1 MTDNQLFT
9 LVRGALLAAI
19 EARSDLPAL
28 RVARSFQPEQQGANS
43 DPTVYVFKLNDKRV
57 GSPWTKYEWNSEF
70 QRMDALDERVYL
82 TTFQASVLMDETTD
96 PDALTPGDVA
106 VELAAIMQSD
116 EALAA
121 LRAECVGIVRVGDVV
136 SNPYDVNDRGRFAA
150 SPSFD
155 FVLSHKRRREYVAE
169 HATSIEGAIH
179 RV

>member
-9 LVRGALLAAI
+9 LIRSVLLAGL
-19 EARSDLPAL
+19 EASDIPGAW
-28 RVARSFQPEQQGANS
+28 RVARSFQPEQNGANS
-43 DPTVYVFKLNDKRV
+43 EPTVYVFKLNDKRV
-57 GSPWTKYEWNSEF
+57 GSPWAKYEWNTAE
-70 QRMDALDERVYL
+70 QRMDALDERVYM

-96 PDALTPGDVA
+96 PAALTPGDVA

-121 LRAECVGIVRVGDVV
+121 LRAECVGIVRVGD
-136 SNPYDVNDRGRFAA
+136 SANPYDANDRGRFQA

-155 FVLSHKRRREYVAE
+155 FVLSHRRRRNYVAP